1 MSKAQSNRSIPDT
14 AETTPPNDVRD
25 ATSSSRA
32 AYASGTGIVELLR
45 FILSLTLSHGIRD
58 ELVDDFC
65 IIDVVE
71 YWYGTAFIRPN
82 TSIPAFP

>member
-1 MSKAQSNRSIPDT
+1 LSKAQSNRSIPDT
-14 AETTPPNDVRD
+14 AE
-25 ATSSSRA
+25 A
-32 AYASGTGIVELLR
+32 AFASGTGTVELLR

-71 YWYGTAFIRPN
+71 YWYRTAFIRPN

>member
-1 MSKAQSNRSIPDT
+1 M
-14 AETTPPNDVRD
+14 
-25 ATSSSRA
+25 
-32 AYASGTGIVELLR
+32 GIVELLR

-58 ELVDDFC
+58 ELVDDFS

-82 TSIPAFP
+82 TSIPAFA